1 MAMTAHNP
9 HIAELLNTLAAQ
21 PNLTS
26 TTPGPKCPECQS
38 ALIVTYGR
46 RSKAWLVLHSGIGPY
61 ALCKRKV
68 LPTALCQTQAEAL
81 ALAER
86 IARGEA

>member
-1 MAMTAHNP
+1 MKLTIPALN
-9 HIAELLNTLAAQ
+9 ELMQKLEAQ

-26 TTPGPKCPECQS
+26 TTPGPKCPECG
-38 ALIVTYGR
+38 LPYIVSYGR
-46 RSKAWLVLHSGIGPY
+46 RSKAWIVLHPGVGT
-61 ALCKRKV
+61 LCVNRAQLYK
-68 LPTALCQTQAEAL
+68 AETQAEAL

>member
-1 MAMTAHNP
+1 MKLTIPALN
-9 HIAELLNTLAAQ
+9 ELMQKLEAQ

-26 TTPGPKCPECQS
+26 TTPGPKCPECGM
-38 ALIVTYGR
+38 AYIVAFGR
-46 RSKAWLVLHSGIGPY
+46 AQKGWHVLHAGGVGRNCENYTMQRFTKIS
-61 ALCKRKV
+61 
-68 LPTALCQTQAEAL
+68 TQAEAL